1 MDKLYISLI
10 DKEALLTPHVY
21 ERMLERGITLE
32 ELVEML
38 ESKDSMAV
46 MQKNFRIKVT
56 NGNISA
62 ILQLSGSVLYII
74 TVFRENKKKAH

>member
-1 MDKLYISLI
+1 MEKFYISLI
-10 DKEALLTPHVY
+10 GKEALLTPHVY
-21 ERMLERGITLE
+21 ERMIEREITFE
-32 ELVEML
+32 ELIDML

-46 MQKNFRIKVT
+46 VQKNFRIKVT

-74 TVFRENKKKAH
+74 TVFRESKKKEH